1 MFVEKKTERNK
12 VLSSVSEAVQKRSS
26 SIMAEEYKDIITP
39 IYQDIYSPLDLVG
52 IDLVSW
58 FIPTLRPDDNIELIY
73 RKVAPRNK
81 KSRKQIK

>member
-1 MFVEKKTERNK
+1 
-12 VLSSVSEAVQKRSS
+12 
-26 SIMAEEYKDIITP
+26 MAEEYKDIITP
-39 IYQDIYSPLDLVG
+39 IYQDIYSPLDLAG